1 MSDHNAVIGRTGGD
15 EFSVL
20 FTVDE
25 DFDPDEC
32 VEKIHTYCDKLN
44 EQSDLPYYLGI
55 SAGCLKFTAKEDVTL
70 RELLTEADILL
81 YADKKRRRKII
92 LR

>member
-1 MSDHNAVIGRTGGD
+1 MYDV
-15 EFSVL
+15 
-20 FTVDE
+20 
-25 DFDPDEC
+25 
-32 VEKIHTYCDKLN
+32 
-44 EQSDLPYYLGI
+44 PYYLGI

-92 LR
+92 LK